1 MPRLEIGI
9 NGQIAHL
16 FLTNVSETR
25 IKPAIYMEKFNVR
38 LASYLDESFL
48 QRVAYETNKP
58 QSRRAVARKLNL
70 SVYAVK
76 RLFEY
81 YQSNNIICKGTTM

>member
-1 MPRLEIGI
+1 MGRD
-9 NGQIAHL
+9 AHS

-25 IKPAIYMEKFNVR
+25 IKPVDYMEKFNIR

-48 QRVAYETNKP
+48 KRVAYEANKP
-58 QSRRAVARKLNL
+58 QSLRAVARKLDL

-76 RLFEY
+76 RLLAY
-81 YQSNNIICKGTTM
+81 NQSNKLKCKGTTM